1 MKCPICKHGNTL
13 PGTAT
18 VTLER
23 GGSTIVFRQVPGE
36 ICENC
41 GESFHSAEITSALL
55 RQAETAVT
63 QGVEIDVRK
72 FAVAA

>member
-1 MKCPICKHGNTL
+1 MKCPICKHGYTQ
-13 PGTAT
+13 PSTAT

-23 GGSTIVFRQVPGE
+23 GDSTIVFRQVPGE

-41 GESFHSAEITSALL
+41 GESFHSADITEALL
-55 RQAETAVT
+55 CQAEAAVAE
-63 QGVEIDVRK
+63 GVEIDVRK

>member
-41 GESFHSAEITSALL
+41 GESFHSTEITSALL

-72 FAVAA
+72 FAAAA